1 MLNLTLSDVDKE
13 ENVAN
18 TKKNRPASPRY
29 LPTMTQDYSR
39 ISDTAKAVNFI
50 IRPRIVTYLESIAPQ
65 IGRMHED
72 APFLIAD
79 FGAADGVNS
88 SELFEN
94 MINQIHAI
102 NPSLRIKL
110 VYIDIA
116 GHSYFDAFWKSSRLA
131 QSDLVQAEYIQRSFY
146 EPFPEI
152 AHNLNIGFSSTS
164 VHWLDTKNVDF
175 SLYWHTANIQANQL
189 PHEERRVFVE
199 KWKRDWEV
207 FLRERSSELVK
218 GGALFLANLTEL
230 GHNQFPASAGYNNL
244 RDACHELCD
253 EGRISDTE
261 LKTIMVPDYFA
272 TPEEMKSVLNE
283 NDLKHVFTLTSSD
296 EMTVPCAYYAM
307 VKNHLDN
314 MQAKAEL
321 ADTLTHVVRAWS
333 ESSIK
338 TGLAP
343 ENKGEI
349 EEIYQRLRQKFYE
362 TPQGLPYQYC
372 LLELI
377 KR

>member
-1 MLNLTLSDVDKE
+1 M
-13 ENVAN
+13 AN
-18 TKKNRPASPRY
+18 PQNNKPASQRY
-29 LPTMTQDYSR
+29 LPTMTPDYSR
-39 ISDTAKAVNFI
+39 ISDTAKAVDSIIWPRIITYLQSIAAQISLMHAETPFI
-50 IRPRIVTYLESIAPQ
+50 I
-65 IGRMHED
+65 
-72 APFLIAD
+72 AD
-79 FGAADGVNS
+79 YGAADGVNS

-94 MINQIHAI
+94 IINQIHAI

-116 GHSYFDAFWKSSRLA
+116 GRSYFDRFWESARLA
-131 QSDLVQAEYIQRSFY
+131 KSNHIEAEYIQRSFY

-152 AHNLNIGFSSTS
+152 AQNLNIGFSSTS
-164 VHWLDTKNVDF
+164 IHWLDTKNVDF
-175 SLYWHTANIQANQL
+175 SLYRHPAHIQANQL
-189 PHEERRVFVE
+189 PDKERGRFEE

-207 FLRERSSELVK
+207 FLHERSVELVK
-218 GGALFLANLTEL
+218 GGALFLANLTDL
-230 GHNQFPASAGYNNL
+230 GHNQFPASAGYDNL
-244 RDACHELCD
+244 RDACRELYHE
-253 EGRISDTE
+253 GHISDTE

-272 TPEEMKSVLNE
+272 TPQEMKSVLKE
-283 NDLKHVFTLTSSD
+283 NDLKHVFSLAFSD
-296 EMTVPCAYYAM
+296 ELAVPCAYFSKM
-307 VKNHLDN
+307 KNQLDN

-343 ENKGEI
+343 ENQGEI
-349 EEIYQRLRQKFYE
+349 DEIYQRLRQRFYA